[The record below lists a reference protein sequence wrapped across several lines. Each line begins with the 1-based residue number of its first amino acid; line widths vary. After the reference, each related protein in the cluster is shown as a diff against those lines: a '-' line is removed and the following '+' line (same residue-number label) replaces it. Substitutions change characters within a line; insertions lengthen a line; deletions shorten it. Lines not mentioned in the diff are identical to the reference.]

1 MAPHPLK
8 PSRLLRRL
16 DASIEASLHPVAADC
31 LRAERAVY
39 LARQGAVVQVDAVLA
54 DLRRR
59 YDSQPRFAV
68 SAWINLCEGIASHFC
83 DMGLDAARKVR
94 RAHAL
99 AEAAGVLPLRAL
111 TAAWSAHMDYLD
123 ASFEAMA
130 RHLLQ
135 ALDLATTD
143 QHGARARASLVV
155 AQALHVAGR
164 ADLARP
170 WYEATRQHAL
180 DDGDD
185 ATLGALLHNSA
196 WLRAAELRLST
207 LLHGRHVDFDDSEHT
222 LMSAESTEHFDR
234 FAGVTSLA
242 SLAPILQ
249 AQVLAVLD
257 RPREAI
263 VLYDR
268 YFDAACKDGV
278 SRTIEADLLAD
289 RAWCH
294 LAVGEVDAARRYS
307 DAALERIDAASHC
320 VDRMLAHKRL
330 AQVFAA
336 LGDEVRAAA
345 QEAATAE
352 AWAGHRRE
360 QERILS
366 ALEGLLD
373 VYRPRVGVVTGRS

>member
-1 MAPHPLK
+1 MAPHQLR

-39 LARQGAVVQVDAVLA
+39 LARQGAALQVDAVLA

-59 YDSQPRFAV
+59 YESQPKFAV

-83 DMGLDAARKVR
+83 DMGADAARKVR

-164 ADLARP
+164 FDLARP

-196 WLRAAELRLST
+196 WLRAAELRQAT
-207 LLHGRHVDFDDSEHT
+207 LLHGRRVDVDDSEHT

-234 FAGVTSLA
+234 FVGVTSLA

-257 RPREAI
+257 RPAEAI
-263 VLYDR
+263 DLYDR
-268 YFDAACKDGV
+268 HFDAACREGV

-294 LAVGEVDAARRYS
+294 LAVGDLDAARRHA
-307 DAALERIDAASHC
+307 DAAFDRIDAASHC
-320 VDRMLAHKRL
+320 VDRLLAHKRL
-330 AQVFAA
+330 AQVFTA
-336 LGDEVRAAA
+336 LGDGVRAKA
-345 QEAATAE
+345 QEAAAAE
-352 AWAGHRRE
+352 AWEGHRRE
-360 QERILS
+360 QGRIMA
-366 ALEGLLD
+366 ALKSVLD
-373 VYRPRVGVVTGRS
+373 AHQPRAGCGSGGR